1 VISPLLSRSLLLRL
15 EALSADDV
23 REVIRRSLSD
33 PRGFDGRLTLT
44 PEAEDHLVTIAAGD
58 ARRALTALEAAGQD
72 SGTLDLAALEKAVD
86 RAAVRY
92 DRDGDQHYDV
102 ASAFIKSM
110 RGGDVDAALHY
121 LARMVEAGE
130 DPRFIA
136 RRIVI
141 LASEDIGM
149 ADPTALQVAIAAAR
163 ALEFVGL
170 PEARLALAQAV
181 IHCTLAPKSNAV
193 IVAYEKAAADVREGL
208 TGPVPAHLRDAH
220 YPGAAKLGS
229 GKGYRYPHDFPG
241 GVVAQQYAPDV
252 LAGRTY
258 YVPTEREPAAAERWE
273 ALRSALRQDD
283 GAKTADPLEDASG

>member
-1 VISPLLSRSLLLRL
+1 M
-15 EALSADDV
+15 
-23 REVIRRSLSD
+23 
-33 PRGFDGRLTLT
+33 
-44 PEAEDHLVTIAAGD
+44 
-58 ARRALTALEAAGQD
+58 
-72 SGTLDLAALEKAVD
+72 
-86 RAAVRY
+86 RY

-110 RGGDVDAALHY
+110 RGSDVDAALHY

-149 ADPTALQVAIAAAR
+149 ADPTSLQVAIAASR

-181 IHCTLAPKSNAV
+181 IHCALAPKSNAV
-193 IVAYEKAAADVREGL
+193 ITAYEKAAADVRAGL

-220 YPGAAKLGS
+220 YPGRRQARSPARVTAIRMTTPVAWWRSSTRRMSSHGS
-229 GKGYRYPHDFPG
+229 
-241 GVVAQQYAPDV
+241 
-252 LAGRTY
+252 TY
-258 YVPTEREPAAAERWE
+258 YEPTEREPRAAERS
-273 ALRSALRQDD
+273 AAMRRVLRAEPRSPKDSANE
-283 GAKTADPLEDASG
+283 GASG